1 MLQYITAM
9 PLAYPY
15 VYSANETGPWWGIQ
29 LSESAYLDIIR
40 QMHQI
45 TRCFVHVTN
54 LRGDNIVVAVEG
66 PHSQGEDLVFMPD
79 WLLSRLGLD
88 TGSEVRIESLVDPL
102 PRGESVRLRPMTVAS
117 VENPIFIEG
126 LTEALNQLGV
136 IQDGLISVVVDP
148 SMPALHEFMV
158 EGLAP
163 ASVCL
168 ADGELRVDLEPALDF
183 QERTRESRSPV
194 PRPDTPR
201 PLEDE
206 MISDTPILPVAQV
219 PVGKRGFIPFSGTG
233 NRLG

>member
-1 MLQYITAM
+1 M

-15 VYSANETGPWWGIQ
+15 VYSNNGTGPWWGIQ
-29 LSESAYLDIIR
+29 LAESTYLDIIR

-66 PHSQGEDLVFMPD
+66 PHNEANDIVFMPD

-88 TGSEVRIESLVDPL
+88 TGSEIRIEAIIDPL
-102 PRGESVRLRPMTVAS
+102 PRGETVKLRPMTVAS

-158 EGLAP
+158 ENLMP

-168 ADGELRVDLEPALDF
+168 ADGELRVDLEPAVDF
-183 QERTRESRSPV
+183 EETRRQPSPLE
-194 PRPDTPR
+194 RPDTPI
-201 PLEDE
+201 PLDDMP
-206 MISDTPILPVAQV
+206 MIPTVEPSMPSLPVPQR
-219 PVGKRGFIPFSGTG
+219 RGFVPFSGTG
-233 NRLG
+233 HRLG